1 MFQNISQQEVDEEEK
16 IESKQKNNKKTN
28 IKAILKN
35 MFTIPNI
42 IVYIVSFM
50 ISTVSILDGITIFGM
65 AMFAAAC
72 SNGVVAAIV
81 YLATLTGTFVGLGKD
96 AFLSYLLTS
105 LFFMA
110 LMLIVKPRF
119 EEETKNEKMLLGKHL
134 IFSIICV
141 QAMSLFSGRYLVAD
155 LLGTIMEAILAFI
168 FYKIF
173 VNSIPVLQDIRA
185 KKAFTIEEVIGAS
198 LLVSI
203 AISSLHEVTIYGIG
217 ISEVLSILLVLVL
230 GWKNGVLVGAT
241 TGLTIGVVLAIIG
254 VGDNSLI
261 ATYALSGMIAGI
273 LNRFGKIGVI
283 VGFVI
288 GSGILIYITNANIDT
303 GIYLKEVLIAAIG
316 LLLMPKSIEINIKDM
331 VQGTKLLPVTMGNI
345 LSAGKQ
351 TIYKLNSV
359 SDAISEMAKSYQ
371 EAAATIVDEEADN
384 IKKNRK
390 IFIDEMLSN
399 LETISDNILYEDLVD
414 EENGILD
421 EIFDVLIEKE
431 EIDREDLI
439 KIFEN
444 HNSYIV
450 GAEED
455 GSSKVMENSI
465 FQVIKNINY
474 TYKISKI
481 NFVWKQKAIQ
491 DKKNMSDKLNVVS
504 KVISNLAEEISSEE
518 KVKQTGIE
526 EIKILTKQKGIN
538 VKEILLDKQKSGKN
552 IIKLEIENKTRNTI
566 NTMENILSRALNDKI
581 KYSGK
586 EDDFDRYES
595 EDKFKLE
602 IGISRTTKTN
612 SEISGDSSIQ
622 TKLKD
627 GKYLLAISDGMGS
640 GQAARNSSKKVINML
655 ENLLTSGFE
664 KDTSIELINTAMTA
678 SVEDDMY
685 ATIDAAILDLYSGN
699 IEFIKNGA
707 CSTYIKTKNDV
718 QIVKDS
724 SMPVGMSNNVKSV
737 KYDKDLED
745 GNIIVLCTDGIQD
758 SGEENWVKNIL
769 ERIQTDNVQKIA
781 DIIIGE
787 AIDNGF
793 GIAKDDMTIIVARVR
808 K

>member
-16 IESKQKNNKKTN
+16 LENINNKKSN
-28 IKAILKN
+28 IKTILKN

-42 IVYIVSFM
+42 IVYIVAFM
-50 ISTVSILDGITIFGM
+50 ISTVSILDGITIFAM

-72 SNGVVAAIV
+72 SNGVVAGMV
-81 YLATLTGTFVGLGKD
+81 YIATLAGTFLGLGQD

-110 LMLIVKPRF
+110 LMLIVKPRLG
-119 EEETKNEKMLLGKHL
+119 EEGKNEKLLLGKHL
-134 IFSIICV
+134 IFSIICI
-141 QAMSLFSGRYLVAD
+141 QAMALFSGRYLVAD
-155 LLGTIMEAILAFI
+155 LLSTIMEAILAYI

-203 AISSLHEVTIYGIG
+203 AISSMHYISIYGIG

-241 TGLTIGVVLAIIG
+241 TGLTMGVVLAIIG
-254 VGDNSLI
+254 VGENSLI

-283 VGFVI
+283 IGFLI
-288 GSGILIYITNANIDT
+288 GSGILIYMTNANIETD
-303 GIYLKEVLIAAIG
+303 IYLKEVLIAAIA

-359 SDAISEMAKSYQ
+359 SDAISEMAKSYE

-384 IKKNRK
+384 IKKNKK
-390 IFIDEMLSN
+390 IFIDEMLTN
-399 LETISDNILYEDLVD
+399 LETISDNILYDDLID

-431 EIDREDLI
+431 EIEREDLI

-450 GAEED
+450 GADED
-455 GSSKVMENSI
+455 GSSKAMENSI

-481 NFVWKQKAIQ
+481 NFVWKQKAAS
-491 DKKNMSDKLNVVS
+491 DKKNISDKLNVVS
-504 KVISNLAEEISSEE
+504 KVISNLADEISAEE
-518 KVKQTGIE
+518 KIIQTEIE
-526 EIKILTKQKGIN
+526 EIKVLTKQKGIEL
-538 VKEILLDKQKSGKN
+538 KEVLINKQQSGKN
-552 IIKLEIENKTRNTI
+552 IIKLEIVSKNRNMI
-566 NTMENILSRALNDKI
+566 NTMENILSKVLNDKI
-581 KYSGK
+581 KYTGK
-586 EDDFDRYES
+586 EDNLDRYET
-595 EDKFKLE
+595 EDNFKLE
-602 IGISRTTKTN
+602 IGISRTTKAN
-612 SEISGDSSIQ
+612 SDTSGDSSIQ

-640 GQAARNSSKKVINML
+640 GKAARNSSKKVINML

-664 KDTSIELINTAMTA
+664 KDTSIELINTAITA

-699 IEFIKNGA
+699 VEFIKNGA
-707 CSTYIKTKNDV
+707 CSTYIKTKNGV
-718 QIVKDS
+718 QIIKDS
-724 SMPVGMSNNVKSV
+724 SVPVGISNSVKSV

-745 GNIIVLCTDGIQD
+745 GDIVLLCTDGIQD
-758 SGEENWVKNIL
+758 SGEENWLKNIL
-769 ERIQTDNVQKIA
+769 ERIQTENVQKIA

-787 AIDNGF
+787 AIDNNF

>member
-602 IGISRTTKTN
+602 IGISSTTKTN

-737 KYDKDLED
+737 KYDKDLKD

>member
-1 MFQNISQQEVDEEEK
+1 MFQNISQQEVEEEEK
-16 IESKQKNNKKTN
+16 IENSNNKRTN
-28 IKAILKN
+28 IKSILKN

-42 IVYIVSFM
+42 IVYVVAFM

-65 AMFAAAC
+65 AIFAAAC
-72 SNGVVAAIV
+72 SNGVVAAVV
-81 YLATLTGTFVGLGKD
+81 YVATLAGTFFGLGKD

-110 LMLIVKPRF
+110 LMLIVKPRYG
-119 EEETKNEKMLLGKHL
+119 EENKNEKMLLGKHL
-134 IFSIICV
+134 IFSVICV
-141 QAMSLFSGRYLVAD
+141 QAMALFSGRYLVAD
-155 LLGTIMEAILAFI
+155 LLTTIMEAILAYI

-173 VNSIPVLQDIRA
+173 VNSIPVIQDIRA

-203 AISSLHEVTIYGIG
+203 AISSLHNITIFDIG

-241 TGLTIGVVLAIIG
+241 TGLTMGVVLAIIG

-288 GSGILIYITNANIDT
+288 GSGILIYMTNANIDT
-303 GIYLKEVLIAAIG
+303 SIYLKEVLIASIG

-384 IKKNRK
+384 IKKNKK
-390 IFIDEMLSN
+390 IFIDEMLVS
-399 LETISDNILYEDLVD
+399 LETISDNILYDDLID

-421 EIFDVLIEKE
+421 EIFDVLIEKD
-431 EIDREDLI
+431 EIEREDLI

-455 GSSKVMENSI
+455 AASKAMENSI

-481 NFVWKQKAIQ
+481 NFVWKQKAAQ
-491 DKKNMSDKLNVVS
+491 DKKSISDKLNVVS
-504 KVISNLAEEISSEE
+504 KVISNLADEMSNEE
-518 KVKQTGIE
+518 KIEQTGIA
-526 EIKILTKQKGIN
+526 EIKILAKQKGIELEKVLIN
-538 VKEILLDKQKSGKN
+538 KQKNGKN
-552 IIKLEIENKTRNTI
+552 IVKLQITNKDRNTA
-566 NTMENILSRALNDKI
+566 NTMENILSKALNDKM
-581 KYSGK
+581 KYTGK
-586 EDDFDRYES
+586 EDIFEKYES

-612 SEISGDSSIQ
+612 SDASGDSSIQ

-640 GQAARNSSKKVINML
+640 GQVARNSSRKVINML

-664 KDTSIELINTAMTA
+664 KDTSIELINTAMTT

-685 ATIDAAILDLYSGN
+685 ATIDAAILDLYAGN
-699 IEFIKNGA
+699 IELIKNGA
-707 CSTYIKTKNDV
+707 CSTYIKAQTGV
-718 QIVKDS
+718 QIIKDAS
-724 SMPVGMSNNVKSV
+724 VPVGMSNHVKAV

-745 GNIIVLCTDGIQD
+745 GDIIVLCTDGIQD
-758 SGEENWVKNIL
+758 SGEDNWLKNIL
-769 ERIQTDNVQKIA
+769 ERLQTENVQKIA

-787 AIDNGF
+787 AIDNNF

>member
-602 IGISRTTKTN
+602 IGISSTTKTN

-787 AIDNGF
+787 AIDNNF

>member
-602 IGISRTTKTN
+602 IGISSTTKTN

-678 SVEDDMY
+678 SVEDDIY

>member
-81 YLATLTGTFVGLGKD
+81 YLATLMGTFVGLGKD

-602 IGISRTTKTN
+602 IGISSTTKTN

>member
-1 MFQNISQQEVDEEEK
+1 MFQNISEQEINEEEK
-16 IESKQKNNKKTN
+16 VVNKKFN
-28 IKAILKN
+28 IKQILKN

-42 IVYIVSFM
+42 ILYVVSFM
-50 ISTVSILDGITIFGM
+50 ISTVSILDGITVFAM
-65 AMFAAAC
+65 AIFAAAC
-72 SNGVVAAIV
+72 SNGVVAGGIYV
-81 YLATLTGTFVGLGKD
+81 ATLLGTFIGLGKD

-105 LFFMA
+105 LLFMV
-110 LMLIVKPRF
+110 LMLVVKPRIQ
-119 EEETKNEKMLLGKHL
+119 EDTKNEKMLLGKHL
-134 IFSIICV
+134 IFSVICV
-141 QAMSLFSGRYLVAD
+141 QAMGIFTGTYLVAD
-155 LLGTIMEAILAFI
+155 LLTTIMEAILTYI

-173 VNSIPVLQDIRA
+173 VNSIPVLQDIIT

-198 LLVSI
+198 LLVAI
-203 AISSLHEVTIYGIG
+203 AISSIKGVNIYGIG
-217 ISEVLSILLVLVL
+217 ISNVLSILLVLVL

-241 TGLTIGVVLAIIG
+241 TGITMGVVLAIIG
-254 VGDNSLI
+254 VGENGLI

-273 LNRFGKIGVI
+273 LNRFGRIGVI
-283 VGFVI
+283 VGFAV
-288 GSGILIYITNANIDT
+288 GSGILIYTTNANIET
-303 GIYLKEVLIAAIG
+303 GVYIKELLLASVA
-316 LLLMPKSIEINIKDM
+316 LLLMPKSIEINIKDL
-331 VQGTKLLPVTMGNI
+331 VPNTKLLPVTMGNI

-359 SDAISEMAKSYQ
+359 SEAISEMAKSYQ
-371 EAAATIVDEEADN
+371 EAAATIVDEDADN

-390 IFIDEMLSN
+390 IFIEEMLTS
-399 LETISDNILYEDLVD
+399 LETISDNILYDDLVS

-431 EIDREDLI
+431 EIEREDLI

-455 GSSKVMENSI
+455 SSSKAMENSI

-481 NFVWKQKAIQ
+481 NFVWKQKAVA

-504 KVISNLAEEISSEE
+504 KVISDLADEIDVDKKERKTETEEIR
-518 KVKQTGIE
+518 
-526 EIKILTKQKGIN
+526 LLAKQKGIDLQ
-538 VKEILLDKQKSGKN
+538 EIQVDKQKNGKY
-552 IIKLEIENKTRNTI
+552 IIKIDNTDKNSI
-566 NTMENILSRALNDKI
+566 NIMENLISKTLNDKI
-581 KYSGK
+581 KYAGK
-586 EDDFDRYES
+586 EEKYSRYES

-602 IGISRTTKTN
+602 IGISRTTKNN
-612 SEISGDSSIQ
+612 SEVSGDSSIQ

-640 GQAARNSSKKVINML
+640 GQVARNSSKRVINML
-655 ENLLTSGFE
+655 EKLLTSGFE
-664 KDTSIELINTAMTA
+664 KETSIELINTAMTA
-678 SVEDDMY
+678 STEDDMY

-699 IEFIKNGA
+699 VEFIKNGA
-707 CSTYIKTKNDV
+707 CSTYIKTKEGV
-718 QIVKDS
+718 QVIKDAS
-724 SMPVGMSNNVKSV
+724 VPVGMSNSV
-737 KYDKDLED
+737 KAVTYDKDLENGD
-745 GNIIVLCTDGIQD
+745 IIIISTDGVQD
-758 SGEENWVKNIL
+758 SGEENWIKNII
-769 ERIQTDNVQKIA
+769 ERMQTENVQKIA

-787 AIDNGF
+787 AIDNNF